1 MYDWNKETP
10 EEAIHRLAK
19 QFPYGIPID
28 EEANKYYHVATFHIE
43 QGEVPLSPYFP
54 PKPPKPKRPVKRFG
68 DM

>member
-43 QGEVPLSPYFP
+43 
-54 PKPPKPKRPVKRFG
+54 
-68 DM
+68 